1 MTAFKSRI
9 LLLAAFYLIRRI
21 HWGVKEDL
29 WSKTLWSKKNLA
41 LKDIR
46 DLTVMNPLKSSERLD
61 MNPPF
66 HNLEKASDDKDC
78 IRTSICLIIN
88 NPWFGKALVIRVPSD
103 DNFRLDGPVLV
114 LLPIS
119 GLLCASNIR
128 LIFPKSKSMH
138 IKQSPP
144 FSF

>member
-1 MTAFKSRI
+1 M
-9 LLLAAFYLIRRI
+9 
-21 HWGVKEDL
+21 
-29 WSKTLWSKKNLA
+29 
-41 LKDIR
+41 
-46 DLTVMNPLKSSERLD
+46 MNPLKSSERLD

-66 HNLEKASDDKDC
+66 HNLERASDDKDC

-88 NPWFGKALVIRVPSD
+88 NPWFGKALVIRVPWD

-128 LIFPKSKSMH
+128 LIFLKSKSMH
-138 IKQSPP
+138 IKQSSP